1 MPIVSRRQQRA
12 MYAAA
17 EGRGQTG
24 IPKSVAKE
32 YIAATPKSAY
42 ADLPERARR
51 RMAMKRKAK

>member
-1 MPIVSRRQQRA
+1 

-24 IPKSVAKE
+24 IPTKVAKE

-42 ADLPERARR
+42 ADLPERAK
-51 RMAMKRKAK
+51 RMAAMKRKTR